1 MSSKIGEPPLSFGC
15 AGCVGSVE
23 AVRASAGFQSP
34 KGPME
39 PLARKEAIFGRVN
52 QGKHC
57 KSLKLIPA
65 DKSSG

>member
-15 AGCVGSVE
+15 VGSVE
-23 AVRASAGFQSP
+23 AVRASPGFQSP
-34 KGPME
+34 KGQME
-39 PLARKEAIFGRVN
+39 PLARKEATIGRVN